1 VLRLWLVLILAAPIS
16 GCLFCRPEDTAAAV
30 VAADDEQCQSFG
42 AQPWTPAYMRC
53 RAAIFHR
60 RQEVAAALAGVPLD
74 GPPVAP
80 VPYGPQVLM
89 APIPISPAPPIHAT
103 Y

>member
-1 VLRLWLVLILAAPIS
+1 MVLRLWLVLTLAAPIS
-16 GCLFCRPEDTAAAV
+16 GCLCTPEDRAAAV

-42 AQPWTPAYMRC
+42 AQPWSPAYMRC

-89 APIPISPAPPIHAT
+89 APIPISPTPPLRST